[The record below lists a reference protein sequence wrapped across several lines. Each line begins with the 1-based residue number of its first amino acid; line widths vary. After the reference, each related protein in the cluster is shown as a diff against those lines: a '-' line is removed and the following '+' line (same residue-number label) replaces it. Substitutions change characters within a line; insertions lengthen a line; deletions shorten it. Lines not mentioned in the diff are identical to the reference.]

1 MSSLIRKVKN
11 FDSKLQIV
19 KKDIFRLGWLTL
31 SIDSNSNQPLSLHI
45 RRSEMM
51 RLLKTLQVFGKTT
64 PKELIQK
71 MIRHYG
77 PPQLFER
84 QTRAISV

>member
-1 MSSLIRKVKN
+1 MLEVI
-11 FDSKLQIV
+11 
-19 KKDIFRLGWLTL
+19 KKDIFRLGWLNL
-31 SIDSNSNQPLSLHI
+31 YIGGNSNQPLSIHI
-45 RRSEMM
+45 KRTEMM
-51 RLLKTLQVFGKTT
+51 RLLMTLQVFGKTT

-84 QTRAISV
+84 QTAVITV